1 MKDYKELVD
10 IVLDILG
17 VNKNRPTITC
27 FKCIRT
33 KYNKSSNC
41 INLSNDKIPSGIVEI
56 AHECMH
62 VFQNQNNTLG
72 SYKGE
77 DIDNWI
83 KNKEEERF
91 YSYQFEAE
99 AQGFA
104 WYFTYRFFVIIYDK
118 NTTIN
123 QNIYNNNKKLF
134 SKAPVL
140 NNDTIPRIELEKLQ
154 ENLNTAYETAK
165 NKYEKII
172 DNNVKK
178 IKLWYELRGTP
189 NPRH

>member
-1 MKDYKELVD
+1 MIK
-10 IVLDILG
+10 
-17 VNKNRPTITC
+17 
-27 FKCIRT
+27 IRQ
-33 KYNKSSNC
+33 S
-41 INLSNDKIPSGIVEI
+41 
-56 AHECMH
+56 
-62 VFQNQNNTLG
+62 
-72 SYKGE
+72 
-77 DIDNWI
+77 I
-83 KNKEEERF
+83 K
-91 YSYQFEAE
+91 
-99 AQGFA
+99 
-104 WYFTYRFFVIIYDK
+104 
-118 NTTIN
+118 
-123 QNIYNNNKKLF
+123 IYNNNKKLF